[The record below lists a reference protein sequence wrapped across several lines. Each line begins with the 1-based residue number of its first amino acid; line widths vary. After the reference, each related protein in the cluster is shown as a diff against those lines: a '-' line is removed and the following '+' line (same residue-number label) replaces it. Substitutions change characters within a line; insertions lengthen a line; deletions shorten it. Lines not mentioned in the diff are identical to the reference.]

1 MTHPLREITLFI
13 RWTDLHKMYPYREND
28 LFLQDMNDYFHPF
41 REMDIPFSHY
51 VKYLC
56 FTLSG

>member
-1 MTHPLREITLFI
+1 
-13 RWTDLHKMYPYREND
+13 MYPYREND